1 MGAKV
6 EAQYEGSPNEARWFP
21 GTITAIDRTNGT
33 ASIEAQDKYWG
44 KWSGAPPATVRARR

>member
-6 EAQYEGSPNEARWFP
+6 EAQYKGNPRSVWYP

-33 ASIEAQDKYWG
+33 ASIEYDDGDKEA
-44 KWSGAPPATVRARR
+44 GARPGNIRARR